1 MFSGILK
8 FVLGISLA
16 LAVLIGSGVATALYF
31 MNRVSMPA
39 PKPVYPNDT
48 PAVKAKAVKIQQV
61 TSSPTPASQA
71 KTEAKVGATP
81 KPTQT
86 ETPEAAKEESL
97 PPGSFNARVSW
108 PKGLS
113 LRSQPTLDAERIG
126 GVGFNEK
133 IIVLEESD
141 GWQKVRLA
149 QSKQE
154 GWVRAGNTRK
164 SEGEDD
170 SQETQETQ
178 ETQQQQ

>member
-16 LAVLIGSGVATALYF
+16 LAVLIGSGVAAALYF

-39 PKPVYPNDT
+39 PKPVYANDT
-48 PAVKAKAVKIQQV
+48 PAVKATAVKIQQI
-61 TSSPTPASQA
+61 SPSPTPSS
-71 KTEAKVGATP
+71 EAKAEATPTATP
-81 KPTQT
+81 KV
-86 ETPEAAKEESL
+86 TPEVATEEPL
-97 PPGSFNARVSW
+97 PPGSYNARVSW

-113 LRSQPTLDAERIG
+113 LRSQPALDAERMG

-133 IIVLEESD
+133 IIVLEEKD

-170 SQETQETQ
+170 SQQTEQTPEPKP
-178 ETQQQQ
+178 QQ

>member
-16 LAVLIGSGVATALYF
+16 LAVLIGSGVAAALYF

-39 PKPVYPNDT
+39 PKPVYVNDT

-61 TSSPTPASQA
+61 TSSPTPTSQA
-71 KTEAKVGATP
+71 KAEVKVEANP
-81 KPTQT
+81 KPTPQ

-113 LRSQPTLDAERIG
+113 LRSQPTLNAERLG

-133 IIVLEESD
+133 IIVLEEKD

-164 SEGEDD
+164 LDGAED
-170 SQETQETQ
+170 SQEIQETQ
-178 ETQQQQ
+178 APQQQQ

>member
-39 PKPVYPNDT
+39 PKPVYANDT

-71 KTEAKVGATP
+71 KVGATP
-81 KPTQT
+81 KPTSQQ
-86 ETPEAAKEESL
+86 TPEAAKEESL

-170 SQETQETQ
+170 SQQTQETQ
-178 ETQQQQ
+178 ETQKPQQQQ